1 MPADAPPP
9 RPGRPVDPARRRAVL
24 EAAGELLS
32 EQPYDEVTID
42 RIAARAGVGKQLIY
56 RVWGSK
62 AEVVAQAVLQGTFSL
77 GVLPVPETGD
87 LRVDLESWLTARA
100 EAILAPGGRSVAR
113 ALAAASAG
121 GPDRRELFDQ
131 VLTHPA
137 GAVVVARLE
146 RAVAAGEPVPP
157 APPEVVAD
165 LLTGYLS
172 LATLGA
178 APLDPERL
186 RAVVDAVLPAPR

>member
-1 MPADAPPP
+1 M
-9 RPGRPVDPARRRAVL
+9 
-24 EAAGELLS
+24 
-32 EQPYDEVTID
+32 
-42 RIAARAGVGKQLIY
+42 GKQLIY

-100 EAILAPGGRSVAR
+100 EAILAPGGHSVAR
-113 ALAAASAG
+113 TLA
-121 GPDRRELFDQ
+121 
-131 VLTHPA
+131 
-137 GAVVVARLE
+137 
-146 RAVAAGEPVPP
+146 
-157 APPEVVAD
+157 PEVVAD

>member
-1 MPADAPPP
+1 M
-9 RPGRPVDPARRRAVL
+9 
-24 EAAGELLS
+24 
-32 EQPYDEVTID
+32 
-42 RIAARAGVGKQLIY
+42 GKQLIY

-62 AEVVAQAVLQGTFSL
+62 AEVVAQAVLQGTYSL

-100 EAILAPGGRSVAR
+100 EAILAPGGRSVA
-113 ALAAASAG
+113 
-121 GPDRRELFDQ
+121 
-131 VLTHPA
+131 
-137 GAVVVARLE
+137 

-186 RAVVDAVLPAPR
+186 GAVVDAVLPAPR